1 MLKFNGMMMSFV
13 TRETCTKDYAE
24 PEIPKPDILLV
35 SVPLSVVAFTTK
47 YVFSNCN
54 SSERAL
60 KE

>member
-1 MLKFNGMMMSFV
+1 MSFV